1 MKKVIIKWK
10 EIDGVGGQNLEFTLP
25 DGKKLCATEI
35 GYDMIA
41 TGDYAEPSQYRYK
54 SKYYDEFGFEIYKL
68 DGQDIVIYKPGGFVE
83 IDEDALKMAKKVLLY
98 WCKSDIDS
106 WEGSYEMP
114 SRYLELVTKESK

>member
-1 MKKVIIKWK
+1 MKKVIIKWQ
-10 EIDGVGGQNLEFTLP
+10 EVDGIGGQNLEFTLP
-25 DGKKLCATEI
+25 NGKKLCATEV

-54 SKYYDEFGFEIYKL
+54 SKYYDEFGFEIDSFDGKNVVTYK
-68 DGQDIVIYKPGGFVE
+68 QGGFVE

-98 WCKSDIDS
+98 WCKSDIDA

-114 SRYLELVTKESK
+114 SKYLEISK